1 VKQAA
6 LLSFLSLIW
15 CVAVLIKLSAVR
27 SRGQPYVFT
36 TWDGGLMLR
45 GRQLGRTGSTMFA
58 AFCIAVGGVA
68 AWVFFRAAPQL

>member
-1 VKQAA
+1 MKQAA

-45 GRQLGRTGSTMFA
+45 
-58 AFCIAVGGVA
+58 
-68 AWVFFRAAPQL
+68 VFQNADSAQHLPRRDHLPAH